1 MNTSLFGCAR
11 ALCLAPHPDDM
22 EFGCGATLHRFRDS
36 LTTHAVV
43 FTDRHQSRGESRNE
57 VEQRNAAAF
66 LGIPPENVHF
76 LDELGYGVQRLPIRF
91 LGTEESRD
99 IIRNVVSKLVADFAP
114 DIIFTPGVRESHQD
128 HSALTEEVLRV
139 ARGNYAIFG
148 YEVPKH
154 NREFLPNAFVTVSEE
169 NVAAK
174 AAAIDAF
181 TEFTNRYYFA
191 ADGIRALAMVRG
203 LHAGGAILAEAFE
216 VYRLAVG

>member
-57 VEQRNAAAF
+57 VE
-66 LGIPPENVHF
+66 
-76 LDELGYGVQRLPIRF
+76 QRLPIRF

-203 LHAGGAILAEAFE
+203 LHAGGASLAEAFE